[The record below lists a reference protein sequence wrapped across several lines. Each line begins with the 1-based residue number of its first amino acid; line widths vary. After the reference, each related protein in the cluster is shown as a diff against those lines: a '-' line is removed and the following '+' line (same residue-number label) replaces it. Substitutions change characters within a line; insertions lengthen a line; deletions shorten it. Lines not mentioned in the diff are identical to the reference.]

1 MLLEIFKSRIIS
13 LFQYWTRL
21 SYVKYVLFSII
32 LTLLL
37 TIPFAVL
44 FELMEINDQEVG
56 GPKMDKFG
64 IWGAVIVAIILA
76 PIIETLIGQMIL
88 IKIIQKYVK
97 WNTNKVAVIVSSL
110 LFALGH
116 ISYSFWYFL
125 ITLPIG
131 FVLAVTFII
140 FQTRTQS
147 SFWTTAIIHAGRN
160 SIAVIFAFGD
170 LLK

>member
-1 MLLEIFKSRIIS
+1 MVLDIFKSRITS

-32 LTLLL
+32 LTLIL

-44 FELMEINDQEVG
+44 FEFMGINDRELG
-56 GPKMDKFG
+56 GPQMDKLG
-64 IWGAVIVAIILA
+64 IGGAFFLGIIFA
-76 PIIETLIGQMIL
+76 PIFETLIGQMIP

-97 WNTNKVAVIVSSL
+97 WNTNKVAVIASSS

-131 FVLAVTFII
+131 FVLAVTFIV

-147 SFWTTAIIHAGRN
+147 SFWTTTIIHAGRN
-160 SIAVIFAFGD
+160 SVALIFTFGD
-170 LLK
+170 QLK